1 MERILQEGL
10 RRLGLDSGEAVI
22 GQFQTYYELLISYNK
37 QVNLTAITA
46 PEEVAVKHFLDSVAL
61 LGLYD
66 LPRGARVVDVGTGA
80 GFPGLPLKLVRPDID
95 LTLVDALGKR
105 VTFLRMCADTLGL
118 TQVSCL
124 HARAEEL
131 GKKEEHREQ
140 YDVAVSRAV
149 ANLATLSEY
158 CLPLVR
164 LGGTFAALKGP
175 AAAQELSGAK
185 NAIDVLGG
193 GNACIKL
200 ADIADAEL
208 KHAVVLVDKIG
219 HTPPKYPRSGN
230 KAAQKPL

>member
-10 RRLGLDSGEAVI
+10 RRLGLDSGETVI
-22 GQFQTYYELLISYNK
+22 EQFRTYYELLISYN
-37 QVNLTAITA
+37 QNVNLTAITA

-61 LGLYD
+61 LGLYE

-80 GFPGLPLKLVRPDID
+80 GFPGLPLKIVRPDID

-105 VTFLRMCADTLGL
+105 VTFLRMCANTLGL

-131 GKKEEHREQ
+131 GKKAEHREQ

-164 LGGTFAALKGP
+164 VGGTFAALKGP
-175 AAAQELSGAK
+175 AAPQELSGAK
-185 NAIDVLGG
+185 NAIAVLGG

-200 ADIADAEL
+200 AEIADAEL

>member
-10 RRLGLDSGEAVI
+10 RRLGLDSGETVI
-22 GQFQTYYELLISYNK
+22 EQFRTYYELLISYN
-37 QVNLTAITA
+37 QNVNLTAITA

-61 LGLYD
+61 LGLYE

-80 GFPGLPLKLVRPDID
+80 GFPGLPLKIVRPDID
-95 LTLVDALGKR
+95 LTLVVALGKR
-105 VTFLRMCADTLGL
+105 VTFLRMCANTLGL

-131 GKKEEHREQ
+131 GKKAEHREQ

-175 AAAQELSGAK
+175 AAPQELSGAK
-185 NAIDVLGG
+185 NAIAVLGG

-200 ADIADAEL
+200 AEIADAEL

>member
-22 GQFQTYYELLISYNK
+22 AQFLTYYELLVSYNEK
-37 QVNLTAITA
+37 VNLTAITA

-61 LGLYD
+61 LALFD
-66 LPRGARVVDVGTGA
+66 IPRGARVVDVGTGA

-118 TQVSCL
+118 TQVTCL

-131 GKKEEHREQ
+131 GKKAEHREQ

-175 AAAQELSGAK
+175 AAPQELSGAK
-185 NAIDVLGG
+185 NAIAVLGG

-200 ADIADAEL
+200 AEIADAEL